1 MGRLGRSHG
10 APRARYLSQEK
21 AKAER
26 VQRQL
31 AGMLKSMP
39 PKTTD
44 ARQLL
49 IARQAEIVR
58 VITRVIRDQDLLT
71 QDRQRIVDTLARERN
86 TLDDQLALLAEAGRI
101 AP

>member
-1 MGRLGRSHG
+1 
-10 APRARYLSQEK
+10 
-21 AKAER
+21 
-26 VQRQL
+26 
-31 AGMLKSMP
+31 MLKSMP

-58 VITRVIRDQDLLT
+58 VITRVSRDQDLLT